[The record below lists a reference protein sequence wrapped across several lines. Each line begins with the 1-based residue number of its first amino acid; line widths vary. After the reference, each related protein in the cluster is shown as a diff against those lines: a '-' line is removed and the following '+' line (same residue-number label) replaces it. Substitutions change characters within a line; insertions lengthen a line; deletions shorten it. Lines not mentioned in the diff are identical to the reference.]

1 MFKRAKNFGSKFTKN
16 PQLTWTPIIF
26 LYFANNAFNNTFHN
40 TKETASWNFQR
51 AQRNGV
57 ITLLEGGAGGGVG
70 SEESF
75 LLFPT
80 TDQPLTDLK
89 KGGGGIVREEKLL
102 KSKSLPQFIKEFQFD
117 KIYDFKQRAPVGQ

>member
-1 MFKRAKNFGSKFTKN
+1 MTIAVYYWDNWCRHEYLNFSKQGALTIIFVVEKSQKFGSKLTKN
-16 PQLTWTPIIF
+16 PQLMWTPIIF

-51 AQRNGV
+51 TQRNGV
-57 ITLLEGGAGGGVG
+57 ITLFEGGAGGGVG

-89 KGGGGIVREEKLL
+89 KGGE
-102 KSKSLPQFIKEFQFD
+102 
-117 KIYDFKQRAPVGQ
+117 